1 MPSYHPVV
9 PFSYEEFDLSGV
21 RTYPLASRQSKA
33 RVEDFARPY
42 EKGAGLGAWL
52 ERLPAILAA
61 GDLKAVVEPPAARA
75 GRKAAAS
82 SGASARTSSRPASR
96 RSSWT

>member
-1 MPSYHPVV
+1 MSRW
-9 PFSYEEFDLSGV
+9 PFSYEDFDLSGV

-52 ERLPAILAA
+52 DRLPAILAA
-61 GDLKAVVEPPAARA
+61 GDLKAVVEPPAARQA
-75 GRKAAAS
+75 GRRRHHL
-82 SGASARTSSRPASR
+82 GLRRARHQDRPVADPR
-96 RSSWT
+96 AT